1 MTKTRGKRKAARAAI
16 RLCKG
21 PEGDKRW
28 VMVQLPPYYNHVE
41 HGPRLTL
48 YETNV
53 LVQSEGF
60 VEASFV
66 QTLVRIPWA
75 TLARALRHQGGE
87 WQLVRKPARRPSSER
102 GGSE

>member
-1 MTKTRGKRKAARAAI
+1 MPKTRKKRKAARAAI
-16 RLCKG
+16 RLCRG

-28 VMVQLPPYYNHVE
+28 IMVQLPPYYNHVE

-48 YETNV
+48 YEKQL
-53 LVQSEGF
+53 LVQSEGY

-66 QTLVRIPWA
+66 QTLVHIPWT

-87 WQLVRKPARRPSSER
+87 WQLRRTVRRRASGDSR
-102 GGSE
+102 